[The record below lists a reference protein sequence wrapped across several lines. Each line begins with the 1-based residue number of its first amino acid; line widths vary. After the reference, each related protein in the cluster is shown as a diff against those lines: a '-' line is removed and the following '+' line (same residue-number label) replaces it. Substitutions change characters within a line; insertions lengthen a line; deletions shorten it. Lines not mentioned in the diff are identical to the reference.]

1 MLKKTFSLI
10 SYSLLSVM
18 LFTVISCGKKA
29 GTKSSG
35 TSLDQAAPPMTS
47 EVEQLLQ
54 KQELVCEQGKP
65 CPAYIAKV
73 AVVHGS
79 ELRFCTGF
87 LADSNTIATSTSCL
101 TNILRLS
108 NQDCSQDVFF
118 YLPNSFNRSTFRV
131 GCKRVLQVSQL
142 NSSDPSLW
150 RDDVSFLE
158 LQEPILFRRA
168 LPFSR
173 EGLENGNI
181 YTSWA
186 IEQVDK
192 HTAFI
197 RKLDCEAVHNSYVNP
212 LASDVSSPNMMFA
225 GCHLRPGN
233 NGAPIIDARGRV
245 RGMVSQQMNPKLRS
259 YIESTGLLSEPLKP
273 MFHAT
278 NFACAP
284 LLYNT
289 DVLNE
294 GECTKELNYNSID
307 RLRSNLLNMEGVFEE
322 LKLSLEERLSQKNQY
337 FNVGVKLSAVGDA
350 ETTEYYPKCFKNVSS
365 WISNLNISRS
375 VFSFPT
381 YLPKISFQK
390 VMNGIGH
397 LKAKEVEDGE
407 KKHYMQ
413 FSPKSL
419 NNFGYSRVFFWNNDD
434 INQTFDGVSEACP

>member
-10 SYSLLSVM
+10 SYSLLSV
-18 LFTVISCGKKA
+18 LLTTVIACGKKE
-29 GTKSSG
+29 GQKNSG
-35 TSLDQAAPPMTS
+35 TSLDFSTPPMTS
-47 EVEQLLQ
+47 DVELLLQ
-54 KQELVCEQGKP
+54 KQELVCEQGKF
-65 CPAYIAKV
+65 CPNYIAKV

-79 ELRFCTGF
+79 EVRICTGF
-87 LADSNTIATSTSCL
+87 LADSNIIATSTSCL

-131 GCKRVLQVSQL
+131 GCKKVLQVSQL
-142 NSSDPSLW
+142 SSNDPSLW

-158 LQEPILFRRA
+158 LQNPILFRRA

-173 EGLENGNI
+173 DGFEDRTV

-197 RKLDCEAVHNSYVNP
+197 RKLDCEAVHKSYVNP
-212 LASDVSSPNMMFA
+212 LASNISSPNMMFA
-225 GCHLRPGN
+225 GCDLKPGH
-233 NGAPIIDARGRV
+233 NGAPIVDGRGRV
-245 RGMVSQQMNPKLRS
+245 RGMVSQQMNPKLRG

-273 MFHAT
+273 LFHAT

-294 GECTKELNYNSID
+294 RECTKELNYQNID
-307 RLRSNLLNMEGVFEE
+307 SLRANMLNMEGVFEA
-322 LKLSLEERLSQKNQY
+322 LKTSLEERLSQKNQY

-350 ETTEYYPKCFKNVSS
+350 EITQYYPKCFKNVSS
-365 WISNLNISRS
+365 WISNLNIARS

-390 VMNGIGH
+390 VMNGLGH
-397 LKAKEVEDGE
+397 IEAKEVENGE

-419 NNFGYSRVFFWNNDD
+419 NNYGYSRVFLWNNDD
-434 INQTFDGVSEACP
+434 INQTFDGISEACL